1 MLVWTKTHFD
11 IESTAIKILRHMEK
25 YFGILPILG
34 RRFIK
39 FFYLCEYQ
47 KRAHRDAIMHI

>member
-34 RRFIK
+34 GRIK